1 MCSMR
6 EFGIFARSVGVKLLL
21 NCSSDIVLLIDRL
34 YCIDLF
40 SCIAASLFNKLTYL
54 LTYFYLLLHGCILR
68 RSSPSSRVRI
78 VLLDIEGG
86 TRSISQ
92 SSSEHRKASGSDGGR
107 EIHRA
112 KPLASPRRRENWSET
127 GLTRWRE
134 GSEWVSEW
142 VRTEVLYRS
151 GRESDRL
158 VIRDTSLI
166 RQNGSNADW
175 PKTGARSSRLLEKIS
190 RKSYDEYDRT
200 YDRRLWKTV
209 RLETLGSV
217 SKINFRK
224 SQENLANSCVLKLR
238 QSYDELRKNLG
249 RT

>member
-68 RSSPSSRVRI
+68 CSSPSSRVRI

-92 SSSEHRKASGSDGGR
+92 SSSEHRKASGSDGWR

-112 KPLASPRRRENWSET
+112 KPLASPRLRENWSET

-142 VRTEVLYRS
+142 
-151 GRESDRL
+151 
-158 VIRDTSLI
+158 
-166 RQNGSNADW
+166 
-175 PKTGARSSRLLEKIS
+175 
-190 RKSYDEYDRT
+190 
-200 YDRRLWKTV
+200 
-209 RLETLGSV
+209 
-217 SKINFRK
+217 
-224 SQENLANSCVLKLR
+224 
-238 QSYDELRKNLG
+238 ELRYCIGPVEKATAWSYVT
-249 RT
+249 RRW